1 MRRLSLIAI
10 LIAACQAEAPIID
23 RPEPLQSGSAFLT
36 EETLALQNDEFANP
50 AMIWVERGAALFESE
65 GCASCHKPG
74 ETWESAAARYPSVD
88 PQSGEVLNL
97 EGRINLCRTEH
108 LNSAEWHY
116 KSEELLSLTTFIAYK
131 AKGQPISIDQDHPK
145 MIAAI
150 KRGQV
155 YYLTRRGQMNFSCAM
170 CHDDHWGTKLRGDTI
185 SQGHSNGFPAYRFE
199 WQEVGSL
206 HRRLADCDRGVRA
219 EPHALGSPQYLDL
232 EVYLAARAQGL
243 DVETPTVRR

>member
-1 MRRLSLIAI
+1 MRRLALIAI

-36 EETLALQNDEFANP
+36 EETLTLQKDEFANP

-65 GCASCHKPG
+65 GCVSCHKPG
-74 ETWESAAARYPSVD
+74 EDWESAAARYPAVEL
-88 PQSGEVLNL
+88 QSGEVLNL
-97 EGRINLCRTEH
+97 EGRINMCRTER
-108 LNSAEWHY
+108 LNQSEWDY
-116 KSEELLSLTTFIAYK
+116 ESEELLSVTTFITHQ
-131 AKGQPISIDQDHPK
+131 AKGQTISIDIDHPK
-145 MIAAI
+145 MKSAI
-150 KRGQV
+150 KRGQD
-155 YYLTRRGQMNFSCAM
+155 YYFTRRGQMNFSCAM

-185 SQGHSNGFPAYRFE
+185 SQGHPDGFPAYRFE

-219 EPHALGSPQYLDL
+219 EPHALGSQQYLDL

-243 DVETPTVRR
+243 EIETPAVRR